1 MNLRGLLLPD
11 FSARVCGG
19 SISARLFNC
28 QGRVDFSLVA
38 RAPAHATAAVALEYP
53 FVHHWSLAGILR
65 RSRAPRAL

>member
-38 RAPAHATAAVALEYP
+38 RAPAHATAAAALEYP
-53 FVHHWSLAGILR
+53 FVHH
-65 RSRAPRAL
+65 